1 MIKLYEV
8 SKDKTKYHI
17 VTDKEVIENLE
28 TSLNEKEQQIERLQ
42 EQLNEATE
50 LLCDQVNRDEKW
62 DGGFDTY
69 QLSFIEKMGCYTNEK
84 GEYVLPDKWGVK

>member
-42 EQLNEATE
+42 EQLNECISFAEE
-50 LLCDQVNRDEKW
+50 LCEALDYEGIFYESQEKE
-62 DGGFDTY
+62 
-69 QLSFIEKMGCYTNEK
+69 LEKIK
-84 GEYVLPDKWGVK
+84 KWGVK